1 MQFHL
6 AANPEV
12 APEDAKCLVG
22 IVGDGVEMGTPF
34 HVILDVD
41 TKVCDTYSVDVLKGL
56 SM

>member
-22 IVGDGVEMGTPF
+22 IVGDGVDIGTPF